1 MDFKKTL
8 VIATAAGAL
17 AVISV
22 PAMAFENEFHGM
34 YRAYGFM
41 TNALSGGGG
50 FNLKENSATD
60 KFIEQRARL
69 QYIAKASEDL
79 KLVTHFEFDTKFGGS
94 SSTKYPTGDGG
105 GLDADRITMETK
117 NIYLDFNI
125 PQAGVNV
132 KAGVQPYNDAY
143 QGTFGNFDGTGV
155 VASKKFDQLTAT
167 YGYFIINSDAATQ
180 FATTSLVTAANSKA
194 TGTGFPSNK
203 YTTDLNLVDAKYAV
217 SNDLTVGINYY
228 NELSGT
234 DNLFLNMLGVNAAAK
249 LGPAVLNATLGY
261 QFGDSE
267 TLTAANEVK
276 KLAASGATVAAK
288 VEFGPGKINVAAL
301 YLQGDKKTGSQNTA
315 WHSAGNDAGAKSS
328 VNYFAPANMW
338 LITRNVASINSSTA
352 IGGTPD
358 LTRGGLGIIGFFAG
372 YEGTIDKIFYN
383 ANVGY
388 AQVDQKQ
395 GANSASIGTELNATI
410 GYKLYSNMS
419 AGFTAA
425 YAILGDGYKKENA
438 VLLPGGVAKA
448 DNPFLT
454 TIALNY
460 TF

>member
-1 MDFKKTL
+1 MNFKKA
-8 VIATAAGAL
+8 VAIATAAGAL
-17 AVISV
+17 AAISV
-22 PAMAFENEFHGM
+22 PAMAIENEFHGM

-41 TNALSGGGG
+41 TNALSGGSG
-50 FNLKENSATD
+50 FNLKENSVTD
-60 KFIEQRARL
+60 RFIEQRARL
-69 QYIAKASEDL
+69 QYTAKANADL
-79 KLVTHFEFDTKFGGS
+79 KLVTHFELDTKFGGS

-105 GLDADRITMETK
+105 GLDADRITIETK

-125 PQAGVNV
+125 PDTGVNV
-132 KAGVQPYNDAY
+132 KAGVQSYNDAY
-143 QGTFGNFDGTGV
+143 QGTFGNFDGAGV
-155 VASKKFDQLTAT
+155 VFSKKFDQLTAS

-180 FATTSLVTAANSKA
+180 FASTSLVTAPNSKA

-217 SNDLTVGINYY
+217 SKDLTVGVNYY
-228 NELSGT
+228 NVLSGT
-234 DNLFLNMLGVNAAAK
+234 DTLFLNMFGVNAAAK
-249 LGPAVLNATLGY
+249 LGPAALTATLGY

-267 TLTAANEVK
+267 TLTAAHK
-276 KLAASGATVAAK
+276 IRTLAALGATVAAK
-288 VEFGPGKINVAAL
+288 VEVGSGKINVAAL
-301 YLQGDKKTGSQNTA
+301 YLQGDKKTGSQNRA

-338 LITRNVASINSSTA
+338 LLTRNSATINSATA

-358 LTRGGLGIIGFFAG
+358 LTRAGLGILGFFAG
-372 YEGTIDKIFYN
+372 YEGTKDKVFYST
-383 ANVGY
+383 NVGY

-395 GANSASIGTELNATI
+395 GADSASIGTEFNATV

-419 AGFTAA
+419 ATFTAA

-454 TIALNY
+454 AIALNY
-460 TF
+460 SF